1 MVEVDFE
8 DLKNALEF
16 VGANPMGDEEAF
28 ICLKTGVIYWVSS
41 ELDLEVEIPEDI
53 YNDELYLAVP
63 DKKYL
68 GLGQDIVMA
77 FMDEALPDDYN
88 TVAAYFRKKGAYRR
102 FKDLLDERDK
112 LEAWFAFESRAT
124 DSALL
129 AWCEENGIQPTNL
142 PASA

>member
-1 MVEVDFE
+1 MLNVDFE
-8 DLKNALEF
+8 ELKNALEF
-16 VGANPMGDEEAF
+16 VGANAMGDEEAF

-41 ELDLEVEIPEDI
+41 EIGLELEIPEDI
-53 YNDELYLAVP
+53 YNDELYMAVP

-68 GLGQDIVMA
+68 GLGQDVVMS

-102 FKDLLDERDK
+102 FKYLLEERGMLD
-112 LEAWFAFESRAT
+112 AWFSFESRAT
-124 DSALL
+124 DSALI
-129 AWCEENGIQPTNL
+129 AWCEENGIQLTNL